1 MYKEMNHSIEQKI
14 IAYRRH
20 FHANPELAWLEYGTA
35 VFIADELL
43 ELGFEVK
50 RGAEIMCVDN
60 LMGLPTD
67 QDNKIAFEKAEKL
80 FGAEKMRAFAN
91 NATAVAG
98 VLKCGDGPCVA
109 IRVDMDALPI
119 RESNAKHHFPNQAGF
134 ASESKGVMH
143 ACGHDA
149 HMAIGLGLAH
159 YLAKSAS
166 QLKGNYILLFQ
177 PAEEGVRGA
186 SSIVKSGFL
195 KDVDYLLAAHLWSNM
210 PLGKLVCSQNGTAA
224 TDKLDVT
231 FYGKAAHAG
240 ICPEKG
246 NNAILAAANTIL
258 RLHEIQ
264 FTGEGLK
271 RVNVGCMNGG
281 TARNII
287 ADRAKLEIELRADSQ
302 IGENKLLEKLEG
314 IVKDSAHKQGCSFE
328 IKKVGEASA
337 ACGDNSLAKRIRDEA
352 KKMNSFRDVILS
364 DKQNRG
370 SEDFT
375 SLMNAVQTRGGKASF
390 IGVGAS
396 LENKNLEHHTP
407 DFDIAEAVLNSTAAL
422 FFNLIKRLSKSYL

>member
-1 MYKEMNHSIEQKI
+1 MNHSIEQKI

-20 FHANPELAWLEYGTA
+20 FHANPELGWLEYCTA
-35 VFIADELL
+35 AFIADELSH
-43 ELGFEVK
+43 LGFDVK
-50 RGAEIMCVDN
+50 RGTEIMHVDN
-60 LMGLPTD
+60 LMGLPD
-67 QDNKIAFEKAEKL
+67 EHDNKIAFERAEKI
-80 FGAEKMRAFAN
+80 FGPEKMQAFAN

-98 VLKCGDGPCVA
+98 ILKCGDGPFVA

-119 RESNAKHHFPNQAGF
+119 AESVAKDHYPHQEGF
-134 ASESKGVMH
+134 ISETKGLMH
-143 ACGHDA
+143 ACGHDG
-149 HMAIGLGLAH
+149 HMAIGLGLAQ
-159 YLAKSAS
+159 YLRKYREQLSA
-166 QLKGNYILLFQ
+166 NYILLFQ

-186 SSIVKSGFL
+186 ASIVKSGFL

-246 NNAILAAANTIL
+246 HNAILAAANTTL
-258 RLHEIQ
+258 ALHDLQ
-264 FTGEGLK
+264 LDGEGLR
-271 RVNVGCMNGG
+271 RVNVGRMEGG

-287 ADRAKLEIELRADSQ
+287 ADSAKLEVELRSDSQ
-302 IGENKLLEKLEG
+302 SIENEMLEG
-314 IVKDSAHKQGCSFE
+314 LERIVKHSAQKQGCSFE

-337 ACGDNSLAKRIRDEA
+337 ACGDDSLAKLIKDEA
-352 KKMNSFRDVILS
+352 KNMDCFSEVILS
-364 DKQNRG
+364 DKVNRG

-375 SLMNAVQTRGGKASF
+375 SLMNDVQSRGGKACF

-396 LENKNLEHHTP
+396 LPGKHLEHHTP
-407 DFDIAEAVLNSTAAL
+407 NFDIAESVLHPTVEL
-422 FFNLIKRLSKSYL
+422 IFNLIKKIR

>member
-1 MYKEMNHSIEQKI
+1 MNHSIEQKI
-14 IAYRRH
+14 IAYRRC
-20 FHANPELAWLEYGTA
+20 FHANPELGWLEYCTA
-35 VFIADELL
+35 AFIADELL
-43 ELGFEVK
+43 DLGFEVK
-50 RGAEIMCVDN
+50 RGAEVMSVDN
-60 LMGLPTD
+60 LMGLPSE
-67 QDNKIAFEKAEKL
+67 QDSQLAFEKAEKI
-80 FGAEKMRAFAN
+80 FGSEKMRKFAN

-98 VLKCGDGPCVA
+98 IFKCGDGPCVA

-119 RESNAKHHFPNQAGF
+119 LESNAKNHFPNQAGF
-134 ASESKGVMH
+134 ASESRGVMH
-143 ACGHDA
+143 ACGHDT

-159 YLAKSAS
+159 YLAKYAS

-186 SSIVKSGFL
+186 ASIVKSGFL

-210 PLGKLVCSQNGTAA
+210 PLGKVVCSQNGTVA

-246 NNAILAAANTIL
+246 NNAILAASNTIVAL
-258 RLHEIQ
+258 NEIQ
-264 FTGEGLK
+264 FIGEGLR
-271 RVNVGCMNGG
+271 RVNVGRIEGG

-302 IGENKLLEKLEG
+302 TGEKELLDKLEG
-314 IVKDSAHKQGCSFE
+314 IVKASAHKQGCSFE

-337 ACGDNSLAKRIRDEA
+337 ACGDNSLAIQIRDEA
-352 KKMNSFRDVILS
+352 NNINDFTDVILS

-375 SLMNAVQTRGGKASF
+375 SLMKDVQARGGKASF

-396 LENKNLEHHTP
+396 IHGKNLEHHTP
-407 DFDIAEAVLNSTAAL
+407 DFDIDEAALNPTLEL
-422 FFNLIKRLSKSYL
+422 FFNLIKRLIK

>member
-1 MYKEMNHSIEQKI
+1 M
-14 IAYRRH
+14 
-20 FHANPELAWLEYGTA
+20 NPELGWLEYCTA
-35 VFIADELL
+35 AFIAEELSK
-43 ELGFEVK
+43 LGFEVK
-50 RGAEIMCVDN
+50 KGHEVMHVDD
-60 LMGLPTD
+60 LMGLPTE
-67 QDNKIAFEKAEKL
+67 QDNKIAFEKAVKI
-80 FGAEKMRAFAN
+80 FGPEKMQAFAN
-91 NATAVAG
+91 NSTAVAG
-98 VLKCGDGPCVA
+98 ILKCGDGPCVA

-119 RESNAKHHFPNQAGF
+119 TESNARDHFPNQAGF
-134 ASESKGVMH
+134 ASESSGIMH
-143 ACGHDA
+143 ACGHDG

-159 YLAKSAS
+159 YLAKYAS

-186 SSIVKSGFL
+186 ASIVKSDFL
-195 KDVDYLLAAHLWSNM
+195 KDADYLLAAHLWSNM
-210 PLGKLVCSQNGTAA
+210 PLGKVVCSQNGTAA
-224 TDKLDVT
+224 TDKLDVI

-258 RLHEIQ
+258 GLHEIQ
-264 FTGEGLK
+264 FAGEGLR
-271 RVNVGCMNGG
+271 RVNVGCIEGG

-302 IGENKLLEKLEG
+302 IGENELLEKLEG
-314 IVKDSAHKQGCSFE
+314 IVKASAQKQGCSFE

-337 ACGDNSLAKRIRDEA
+337 ACGDDSLAIQIRDEA
-352 KKMNSFRDVILS
+352 RKINYFRDVILS

-375 SLMNAVQTRGGKASF
+375 SLMKDVQARGGKASF

-396 LENKNLEHHTP
+396 IHGENLEHHTP
-407 DFDIAEAVLNSTAAL
+407 DFDIAEAALSPTAAL
-422 FFNLIKRLSKSYL
+422 FFNLIKRLSSICR

>member
-1 MYKEMNHSIEQKI
+1 MNHSIEQKI

-20 FHANPELAWLEYGTA
+20 FHSNPELGWLEYCTA
-35 VFIADELL
+35 AFIADELID
-43 ELGFEVK
+43 LGFDVK
-50 RGAEIMCVDN
+50 RGAEIMSVDT
-60 LMGLPTD
+60 LLGLPSAN
-67 QDNKIAFEKAEKL
+67 DNQLAFEKSEKI
-80 FGAEKMRAFAN
+80 FGPDKMQAFAN

-98 VLKCGDGPCVA
+98 ILKCGDGPVVA

-119 RESNAKHHFPNQAGF
+119 TESNAKDHFPNQAGF
-134 ASESKGVMH
+134 ASKSRGIMH
-143 ACGHDA
+143 SCAHDA
-149 HMAIGLGLAH
+149 HSAIGLGLAH
-159 YLAKSAS
+159 YLARNSK
-166 QLKGNYILLFQ
+166 QLNGTYILLFQ

-186 SSIVKSGFL
+186 ASIVKSGFL

-210 PLGKLVCSQNGTAA
+210 PLGKVVCSQNGTAA

-258 RLHEIQ
+258 ALNEIQ
-264 FTGEGLK
+264 FAGEGLR
-271 RVNVGCMNGG
+271 RVNIGRMEGG

-302 IGENKLLEKLEG
+302 TVENELLEKLEG
-314 IVKDSAHKQGCSFE
+314 IVKVSAHKQGCSFK

-337 ACGDNSLAKRIRDEA
+337 ACGDDSLAKQIRNEA
-352 KKMNSFRDVILS
+352 ENMNCFRDVILS
-364 DKQNRG
+364 DKLNRG

-375 SLMNAVQTRGGKASF
+375 SLMKEVQAKGGKASF
-390 IGVGAS
+390 IGIGAS
-396 LENKNLEHHTP
+396 LHGKNLEHHTP
-407 DFDIAEAVLNSTAAL
+407 DFDIAEEALHPTVEL
-422 FFNLIKRLSKSYL
+422 FFNLIKRLSKSHF